1 MKNKLQKNT
10 ITKNQLLQNDTQLIR
25 VLDME
30 ADRVFIIDCIKR
42 TMPVWTDAESIKEYV
57 PCSEDT
63 LQEITNIFLIDLDNV
78 DSENRKTA
86 YERYTMIAPLLPFV
100 SDLKKRKELINSL
113 ANMNSVSKQTIRYY
127 LCLYLVYQNIS
138 ILIRKQSVKE
148 SVLSQDAKNM
158 RWALNKF
165 FYTKHKNSLSVAYT
179 LLLKEKYCDSLGNLL
194 PEYPSFYQFRYF
206 YRRTKKMQT
215 YYISRDGLKDYQK
228 NNRPL
233 LGDGIQEYASS
244 VGMGMLD
251 ATVCDIYLVNEAGNL
266 VGRPI
271 LTACI
276 DAYSSLCCGYSL
288 SWEGGVYSLRGLM
301 LNIISDKQK
310 WCNQYGINIEKSQWD
325 ADKLP
330 AIFVTDM
337 GSEYKS
343 ENFEQITELGVTV
356 VNLPSYRPELK
367 GAVEKFFDL
376 VQNTYKPHLKGKG
389 VIEPDYQ
396 ERGSH
401 DYRKDACLTMADFEK
416 VILRCII
423 YYNSQRIIENFPYT
437 EGMIQNQIQPFA
449 SNIWEWGKT
458 QTGANL
464 ITVDKEQIVLTLLP
478 RTTGKF
484 SRFGLRVNKMRY
496 KHENFTEK
504 YLAGGE
510 VTVAYNPDDVSEVW
524 LIDNGSY
531 IRFDLI
537 ESRYKGKELSDVEIL
552 QRGQKELVKAAT
564 ADRIHQL
571 QGVKICSR
579 HRCYLVDSQVQISGK
594 ASPTLIAAET
604 IIPEKCENL
613 LWCQNDTEQ
622 RLADYVIKVF
632 QSELDLNCDIMV
644 GKFLH
649 SRMENTIYRSVR
661 GEQRNMSLLHADFQE
676 YYKKLPDNNFSE
688 LWQIQKVLTD
698 DRINLYEVYP
708 EEVNE
713 FFKVLFALSDE
724 QTAAMDKVIPMTQEL
739 FESCF
744 EKLMSVDAIRS
755 CMKLMEEYPEFTDT
769 MTQNIMNELDL
780 TEEDFQPLSEEE
792 SRAGLQALKERIARE
807 TGAVI

>member
-1 MKNKLQKNT
+1 MKNNKLQENT
-10 ITKNQLLQNDTQLIR
+10 ITKNQLLQNDTQLVR

-42 TMPVWTDAESIKEYV
+42 TMPVWKDIEFINEYV

-63 LQEITNIFLIDLDNV
+63 LQEITDTFIIDLDNV
-78 DSENRKTA
+78 DSEGRKTA

-113 ANMNSVSKQTIRYY
+113 ANINSVSKQTIRYY

-148 SVLSQDAKNM
+148 SVLSQDEKNM

-310 WCNQYGINIEKSQWD
+310 WCNQYGISIEKSQWD

-401 DYRKDACLTMADFEK
+401 DYRKDACLTMVDFEK

-449 SNIWEWGKT
+449 SSIWEWGKT

-484 SRFGLRVNKMRY
+484 SRFGLKVNKMRY

-510 VTVAYNPDDVSEVW
+510 VTVAYNSDDVSAVW
-524 LIDNGSY
+524 LIDNGYY

-537 ESRYKGKELSDVEIL
+537 ESRYKGKELSDVEIM

-564 ADRIHQL
+564 ADNIQA
-571 QGVKICSR
+571 
-579 HRCYLVDSQVQISGK
+579 QINLAQSIEI
-594 ASPTLIAAET
+594 IAASVNNPDKVNIKSIRNT
-604 IIPEKCENL
+604 R
-613 LWCQNDTEQ
+613 Q
-622 RLADYVIKVF
+622 R
-632 QSELDLNCDIMV
+632 
-644 GKFLH
+644 
-649 SRMENTIYRSVR
+649 
-661 GEQRNMSLLHADFQE
+661 
-676 YYKKLPDNNFSE
+676 
-688 LWQIQKVLTD
+688 
-698 DRINLYEVYP
+698 
-708 EEVNE
+708 
-713 FFKVLFALSDE
+713 E
-724 QTAAMDKVIPMTQEL
+724 QTKNHIDY
-739 FESCF
+739 
-744 EKLMSVDAIRS
+744 IRGI
-755 CMKLMEEYPEFTDT
+755 E
-769 MTQNIMNELDL
+769 
-780 TEEDFQPLSEEE
+780 
-792 SRAGLQALKERIARE
+792 A
-807 TGAVI
+807 